1 MLREIAHST
10 MLDRLEILQWLRE
23 EAPERLEELWRRA
36 DDTRRARV
44 GDPVHLRGLIE
55 ISNHCVRACGYC
67 GLRGAN
73 ADLARY
79 RMTAPEIL
87 ACAAQAIE
95 FGYGTV
101 VLQAGED
108 PGIQKDWV
116 SDLIGKIKALRPR
129 EASDNAR
136 RPSLAAAS
144 AGGGQGW
151 PPPTEIPFA
160 PLAVTLSLGERTE
173 DELAAWK
180 AAGADRYLLRFE
192 TSNRE
197 LFRSIHPSLPGSTS
211 DRIALLRQLRRLG
224 YEVGS
229 GVMIGIPG
237 QTYDDLAA
245 DILLFAELDLD
256 MIGVGPYLP
265 HPQTP
270 LGRRF
275 TTEDTENAEKAN
287 CSETATATTK
297 EEIQREA
304 TAKRTTDSRGKASEN
319 SQLSIVNCQS
329 AVPNTELMTYKVIA
343 LARLACP
350 RANIPSTTALAT
362 LNRESGRELGLR
374 RGANVVMPNLTPTR
388 YRAMYEIYPAKAC
401 IYETAGQCHLCL
413 TGRIASIGR
422 TVGAGRGDSRRR

>member
-1 MLREIAHST
+1 
-10 MLDRLEILQWLRE
+10 MLDRPEILQWLHE
-23 EAPERLEELWRRA
+23 EDPQRLEELWRRA
-36 DDTRRARV
+36 DDTRRSHV
-44 GDPVHLRGLIE
+44 GDQVHLRGLIE
-55 ISNHCVRACGYC
+55 ISNHCIRQCGYC
-67 GLRGAN
+67 GLRGPN
-73 ADLARY
+73 TGLERY
-79 RMTAPEIL
+79 RMTAQEII
-87 ACAAQAIE
+87 ACAAQAIQ

-116 SDLIGKIKALRPR
+116 SDIIRQIKALRPSPLS
-129 EASDNAR
+129 AQ
-136 RPSLAAAS
+136 RPSLATAS
-144 AGGGQGW
+144 ESGGQGW

-160 PLAVTLSLGERTE
+160 SLAVTLSLGERTQE
-173 DELAAWK
+173 ELAAWK

-197 LFRSIHPSLPGSTS
+197 LFHSIHPSLPGKAS
-211 DRIALLRQLRRLG
+211 DRIALLHQLRRIG

-237 QTYDDLAA
+237 QTYADLAA

-270 LGRRF
+270 LGRRRF
-275 TTEDTENAEKAN
+275 TTEDTEAAEKAN
-287 CSETATATTK
+287 SSETTTATARGTK
-297 EEIQREA
+297 EREE
-304 TAKRTTDSRGKASEN
+304 TAKRTTASPGRASDN
-319 SQLSIVNCQS
+319 RQSVPMYIGINCQS
-329 AVPNTELMTYKVIA
+329 GQVPNTELMTYKVIA

-350 RANIPSTTALAT
+350 DANIPSTTALAT
-362 LNRESGRELGLR
+362 LNRESGRELGLQ
-374 RGANVVMPNLTPTR
+374 RGSNVVMPNLTPTR